1 MYDLDSLKYW
11 TLEQMCSKDFESF
24 TYSEIEMILD
34 NLIKKAIVAGKSMG
48 FEDGYQKGFDA
59 AYDC

>member
-11 TLEQMCSKDFESF
+11 TLEQMCSDDFKSMI
-24 TYSEIEMILD
+24 YPEIENLLD
-34 NLIKKAIVAGKSMG
+34 NLIKKAIVTGKSMG